1 MRIRLRLN
9 NKSNPDLQAIG
20 TSCDGHGSEPKVSD
34 PNPNS
39 FSFIGSLFFCNK
51 KKSIRINI
59 WTSQDP
65 DSKIYKKLNSDPIKD
80 RIRIYTKKVWNPNLN
95 SKISF
100 MGSESNI
107 SNPDPQQ
114 LQRKTRIRKFN
125 IRSDPDF
132 HQTTFAGSEPRT
144 VWIRT
149 PHTLGYFLNSS
160 HENPSLPN
168 HIYMRGGGVG
178 YSISLPIG

>member
-1 MRIRLRLN
+1 MKI
-9 NKSNPDLQAIG
+9 
-20 TSCDGHGSEPKVSD
+20 
-34 PNPNS
+34 
-39 FSFIGSLFFCNK
+39 
-51 KKSIRINI
+51 SI
-59 WTSQDP
+59 WKSQDP
-65 DSKIYKKLNSDPIKD
+65 DSIIYNELDSDPIQD

-100 MGSESNI
+100 MGSESNR

-149 PHTLGYFLNSS
+149 PHPLGYFLNSS
-160 HENPSLPN
+160 HENPSLPHY
-168 HIYMRGGGVG
+168 HIYMKGGGGVG